1 MRNQPFPDEMLAVRS
16 KIHYGW
22 VIVAASTLMIAIT
35 YGVLYSY
42 SVFFKPLAE
51 HFSWDRATVSL
62 IYSAALMIR
71 GAISI
76 GVGWL
81 ADRYS
86 PSKIMVFCGCMII
99 VGLALSSQV
108 TSLWQ
113 LFLTYAVVESVGLS
127 GAYGIGTTITSRWFL
142 KNRGLALGIVST
154 GSGLGTVFIVPGIER
169 LISTYDWA
177 QAFILIG
184 TIAGI
189 ATVLLALLLRPAPAS
204 TPPENGKIDTINK
217 AANNMPS
224 SPIDMPVGKAMK
236 DTRMI
241 LLMSSFL
248 LFFFGIQIVMVHLV
262 NYATDIGITP
272 LVAASFISVIGAV
285 SIIGRLATGTGSDR
299 IGIYNTLMLT
309 RVFLTLSFICLIFT
323 RSLPAF
329 YLFTIL
335 FSLPYGGEVP
345 QVPLFI
351 GKYFGT
357 KSMATLVGVNLF
369 VISVGGAI
377 GSWMAGEIFDNTQS
391 YQWAFIAGALA
402 GIGSLLLVL
411 VMRKQNVA
419 KDAV

>member
-217 AANNMPS
+217 AENNMPS
-224 SPIDMPVGKAMK
+224 SPKDMPVGKAMK